1 MPLFSPSLLSY
12 RIAPLNSLT
21 PSPSP
26 KRKELGVRSFFFLF
40 YRTIVRNCRVS
51 YNFTKHKRQ
60 YYFNFAT
67 VHKNQQTKDMN
78 AYS

>member
-1 MPLFSPSLLSY
+1 
-12 RIAPLNSLT
+12 
-21 PSPSP
+21 
-26 KRKELGVRSFFFLF
+26 VRLFFFLF

-60 YYFNFAT
+60 YYFNFAS